1 MDAKSQLKVIDAGFI
16 IIRADDQPN
25 IRIKCKDKKSTE
37 WHTLERFNTKSARDK
52 RMVQLLAL
60 QMVITD

>member
-1 MDAKSQLKVIDAGFI
+1 MDAKSQLKVIAAGFK

-25 IRIKCKDKKSTE
+25 IRIKCKDSTSSD
-37 WHTLERFNTKSARDK
+37 WHTLMKFETKAARDREMAK
-52 RMVQLLAL
+52 LLAL

>member
-1 MDAKSQLKVIDAGFI
+1 MDAKSQSKVIAAGFK

-25 IRIKCKDKKSTE
+25 IRIKCKDSTSSD
-37 WHTLERFNTKSARDK
+37 WHTLKKFETKAARDRK
-52 RMVQLLAL
+52 MAQLLNL